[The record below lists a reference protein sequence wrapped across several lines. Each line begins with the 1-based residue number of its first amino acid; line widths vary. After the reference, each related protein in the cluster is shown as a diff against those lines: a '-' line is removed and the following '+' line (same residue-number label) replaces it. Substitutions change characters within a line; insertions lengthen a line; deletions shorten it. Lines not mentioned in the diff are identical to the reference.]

1 MEVRTTVLEFVD
13 AINEAD
19 VGRLGA
25 LMTEDH
31 AFMDS
36 DGSRVV
42 GRASVLDAWS
52 QYFSMVGD
60 YRVPAAETYVAAG
73 TVVLLGCAEGR
84 CGGSRGAAGP
94 GCRSVPAAWRAVGK
108 GERVAI
114 WQVFV
119 NPGPIL
125 AAMRGASR

>member
-1 MEVRTTVLEFVD
+1 VKVETIALEFVD
-13 AINEAD
+13 AINQAD

-31 AFMDS
+31 IFIDS

-52 QYFSMVGD
+52 QYFSMVSE
-60 YRVPAAETYVAAG
+60 YRVAAAETYVAAD
-73 TVVLLGCAEGR
+73 TVVLVGRAEGR
-84 CGGSRGAAGP
+84 CGGSRGAASL
-94 GCRSVPAAWRAVGK
+94 GCWSVPAAWRAVVEGD
-108 GERVAI
+108 RVAI

-119 NPGPIL
+119 NPEPIL
-125 AAMRGASR
+125 AAMREASP